1 MLLHPK
7 NTLFTP
13 FIFYSIRL
21 IIKRDVNDIEI
32 YKKIITDNFS
42 VHRKKILFFIKEK
55 NKNYIKDS
63 SRWL

>member
-1 MLLHPK
+1 MILK
-7 NTLFTP
+7 Y
-13 FIFYSIRL
+13 I
-21 IIKRDVNDIEI
+21 
-32 YKKIITDNFS
+32 KKIITDNFS